1 MIGVYF
7 SGTGNTKYCVEEF
20 VSACGG
26 SNTFSI
32 EDVSILNEIEH
43 NEMIVFGYPI
53 YYSSLPLIV
62 SDFINNN
69 GELFRNKKIYIIVTM
84 GLFSGD
90 GSGCSARLFKS
101 YGANIVGATHI
112 KMPDCIGDSP
122 LLKKSLEDNIAI
134 VKNAH
139 NKLTYHAERF
149 MSGSASREGLSSI
162 SRVIGFLGQRA
173 WFGGAVKSYSE
184 KVKIDTA
191 KCIGCNRCTELCP
204 MDNLFIEGGIA
215 KSKGKCTLCYRC
227 FVNCPEQAITILG
240 NKVHEQSKI
249 EKYI

>member
-1 MIGVYF
+1 MLGIYF

-20 VSACGG
+20 VSTCGG
-26 SNTFSI
+26 SNTISI
-32 EDVSILNEIEH
+32 EDVNILTEIER
-43 NEMIVFGYPI
+43 NETIVFGYPI

-69 GELFRNKKIYIIVTM
+69 GSLFRNKNIYIIATM

-101 YGANIVGATHI
+101 YGANVVGATHI

-122 LLKKSLEDNIAI
+122 LLKKSLEKNIAI
-134 VKNAH
+134 VQSARD
-139 NKLTYHAERF
+139 KLISHAERLID
-149 MSGSASREGLSSI
+149 GSPSREGLSSI

-191 KCIGCNRCTELCP
+191 KCIGCNKCTELCP
-204 MDNLFIEGGIA
+204 MENLYLEDGIA
-215 KSKGKCTLCYRC
+215 KSKGRCTLCYRC
-227 FVNCPEQAITILG
+227 FANCPEQAITILG
-240 NKVHEQSKI
+240 KKVHEQSKL